1 MTSTISTRSRC
12 LAPGQALEDSTFG
25 QRTEPTAMNAL
36 KLLFVS
42 LLLSAPLIAADE
54 VIEFRVVVP
63 SGTKDAVAKKNDESA
78 LWVASKPAFATAD
91 IKSSFVRRSSDHWI
105 VSISF
110 TDDAARRFG
119 EFSKSHIGD
128 RIAILSHGKLIS
140 APTLLQAI
148 TVGTVEISG
157 NFTEDTAR
165 ELGAAIAAAV
175 PKTKKP

>member
-1 MTSTISTRSRC
+1 M
-12 LAPGQALEDSTFG
+12 G
-25 QRTEPTAMNAL
+25 QRMDFTAMNAL
-36 KLLFVS
+36 KLLLAS
-42 LLLSAPLIAADE
+42 LILSAPLIAADE

-63 SGTKDAVAKKNDESA
+63 SGTKDAVAKKDGDST
-78 LWVASKPAFATAD
+78 LWVASKPSFATAD
-91 IKSSFVRRSSDHWI
+91 IKSSSVRRSSDHWI

-119 EFSKSHIGD
+119 DFSKSHIGE

-140 APTLLQAI
+140 APTLLQAV

-165 ELGAAIAAAV
+165 ELGAAIAAAI
-175 PKTKKP
+175 PKTSKP

>member
-1 MTSTISTRSRC
+1 
-12 LAPGQALEDSTFG
+12 
-25 QRTEPTAMNAL
+25 MNTL
-36 KLLFVS
+36 KLLFAS
-42 LLLSAPLIAADE
+42 LILSAPLIAADE

-63 SGTKDAVAKKNDESA
+63 SGTKDAVAKKNDEST
-78 LWVASKPAFATAD
+78 LWVASKPSFATAD
-91 IKSSFVRRSSDHWI
+91 IKSSSVRRSSDHW
-105 VSISF
+105 VVFVSF

-119 EFSKSHIGD
+119 DFSKSHIGE

-140 APTLLQAI
+140 APILVHAI
-148 TVGTVEISG
+148 TGGAVEISG